1 MVEILSV
8 LLIAFVL
15 SFDTFAVS
23 VSTGV
28 SDIDIVFKDAVYIAV
43 ILAFFQGIMPLIG
56 WIAGRELEK
65 LISDYDHWVAF
76 FLLIALGLKMI
87 YESYQLGENRSSTDI
102 MKLKV
107 IVGMAIATSID
118 ALVVGITFA
127 FANINIYIAVFV
139 ISFVTFFVSM
149 LGILFGKKLGAL
161 FGKRMETI
169 GGLILISIGF
179 KILLTA

>member
-1 MVEILSV
+1 MDYISLV
-8 LLIAFVL
+8 LIAL
-15 SFDTFAVS
+15 SLCGDSFAVS
-23 VSTGV
+23 VSSGLLMQCYKKRN
-28 SDIDIVFKDAVYIAV
+28 ILKIAV
-43 ILAFFQGIMPLIG
+43 FLAFFQGIMPLIG
-56 WIAGRELEK
+56 WIAGKELEK
-65 LISDYDHWVAF
+65 FISDYDHWVAF

-87 YESYQLGENRSSTDI
+87 YESYQLGENKSSADI

-127 FANINIYIAVFV
+127 LANINIYLAVLI